1 MPGILMMNH
10 SANESVRDGENKKRS
25 FDGKFVNGD
34 SHKDTAA
41 MNETVGNA
49 ASNGTSDAASAPTM
63 SDSPPERAL
72 LMQRRPT
79 RSAPSVWKY
88 CLC

>member
-1 MPGILMMNH
+1 MWWVE
-10 SANESVRDGENKKRS
+10 A
-25 FDGKFVNGD
+25 
-34 SHKDTAA
+34 
-41 MNETVGNA
+41 
-49 ASNGTSDAASAPTM
+49 M

-88 CLC
+88 CLCCVAVLVWCFLRRFGGWMVGLRVTCFAFVR

>member
-1 MPGILMMNH
+1 MWWVE
-10 SANESVRDGENKKRS
+10 A
-25 FDGKFVNGD
+25 
-34 SHKDTAA
+34 
-41 MNETVGNA
+41 
-49 ASNGTSDAASAPTM
+49 M

-88 CLC
+88 CLVIEVLVTCSVDGGMLGWRDVLGVSAVDAHFILLCRIFAQVFDVA